1 MPIYLKE
8 FAELSK
14 KGVAYL
20 PIGTIEWHGSH
31 LPVETD
37 FLVAEK
43 ICKIISKKIPGY
55 VLPPIYLGTDRAKIV
70 GGKRL
75 AGMDKYLGKILPGSL
90 YYLEPALFFRLI
102 VSLAKNLKIQ
112 GFKKVFVIT
121 GHGGSKHIETLEKV
135 VKKNPILH
143 LINPYKD
150 LTVHAHHADEY
161 ELSLFLACYPEE
173 EKNIRKIKIGKNDDF
188 FQYKGYDPRKKASL
202 KIGNKILKE
211 IINNCLKKIR

>member
-1 MPIYLKE
+1 MPTYLNE
-8 FAELSK
+8 FIKFSK
-14 KGVAYL
+14 KGIVYL
-20 PIGTIEWHGSH
+20 PIGTIEWHGNH
-31 LPVETD
+31 LSVETD

-43 ICKIISKKIPGY
+43 ICEILAKKVPGY

-70 GGKRL
+70 EGKRL
-75 AGMDKYLGKILPGSL
+75 AGMDKHLGKILPGSL
-90 YYLEPALFFRLI
+90 YYLEPALFLRLI
-102 VSLAKNLKIQ
+102 LSLAKNLKIQ
-112 GFKKVFVIT
+112 GFKKIFVIT
-121 GHGGSKHIETLEKV
+121 GHAGSKHIETLEKAA
-135 VKKNPILH
+135 KKEPILR

-173 EKNIRKIKIGKNDDF
+173 EKNIRKIKIEKNDDF
-188 FQYKGYDPRKKASL
+188 LRYKGYDPRKKASL